1 MTDIKI
7 TKKEYG
13 GWKNCIEISNGVV
26 EVIATTDVGP
36 RIIRFGFVNREN
48 EFCEVKEQI
57 GTTGGDEW
65 KIYGGHRLWH
75 SPENKPRSYMPDNQQ
90 IDCRKKE
97 NGIILSQPVEP
108 WTLIK
113 KEIEVSV
120 SPKRN
125 EVYLIH
131 RLINKGAWTIKL
143 AAWALTVMA
152 PGGREIIP
160 QIRED
165 TVLLPNRMISLWP
178 YTKLNDHR
186 VHWGEKYIMLDQDR
200 NANQAFKIGLPNKD
214 GWAAYAN
221 NGHLFVKRFQ
231 HVDGVEYPDFG
242 YSSFETYTCDYM
254 TEIESLSPLFELEP
268 DCSIEH
274 KEIWN
279 LYDNVKTPE
288 NETDIDD
295 IILPYVQTLK
305 NINYTVLH

>member
-1 MTDIKI
+1 M
-7 TKKEYG
+7 KKARA
-13 GWKNCIEISNGVV
+13 NTQAFFTM
-26 EVIATTDVGP
+26 EVA
-36 RIIRFGFVNREN
+36 
-48 EFCEVKEQI
+48 
-57 GTTGGDEW
+57 
-65 KIYGGHRLWH
+65 
-75 SPENKPRSYMPDNQQ
+75 
-90 IDCRKKE
+90 KKGE
-97 NGIILSQPVEP
+97 
-108 WTLIK
+108 
-113 KEIEVSV
+113 
-120 SPKRN
+120 
-125 EVYLIH
+125 
-131 RLINKGAWTIKL
+131 
-143 AAWALTVMA
+143 
-152 PGGREIIP
+152 
-160 QIRED
+160 RED

-295 IILPYVQTLK
+295 IILTLSMRSPYFCLSLSHIAQ
-305 NINYTVLH
+305 ICIS